1 MKPSY
6 TLLLVAIVAF
16 PAALASF
23 LMWWDKYR
31 PYYTH
36 YYPRTARRRALRDW
50 AGL

>member
-6 TLLLVAIVAF
+6 ALLVVAIVAF

-23 LMWWDKYR
+23 LMWWDRYR
-31 PYYTH
+31 SYYMT
-36 YYPRTARRRALRDW
+36 YYPSSARRRALRDW